1 MEDLIK
7 KVVEEVLK
15 EAKKIDDSKA
25 NDNLIPIEASAKHV
39 HLSQKD
45 VEALFG
51 AGHQLTFD
59 RELSQPGQFLAKERV
74 MLIGPKGVIERV
86 AVLGPARDQTQV
98 EISITDSRVLGL
110 EAKLRESGQLEGT
123 KGIVI
128 SANGNVV
135 KALNGLIA
143 AKRHIHMTSKDAEK
157 LNVKDKQIVSV
168 KVYSDRPVIL
178 EDVVVRVNDNYALA
192 MHIDFDEANAC
203 ALTKGV
209 KGEIVC

>member
-15 EAKKIDDSKA
+15 EAKKIDDSKS

>member
-15 EAKKIDDSKA
+15 EAKKIDDSKS

-143 AKRHIHMTSKDAEK
+143 AKRHIHMTSKDAER

>member
-15 EAKKIDDSKA
+15 EAKKIDDSKS

-168 KVYSDRPVIL
+168 RVYSDRPVIL

>member
-15 EAKKIDDSKA
+15 EAKKIDDSKS

-128 SANGNVV
+128 SGNGNVV
-135 KALNGLIA
+135 KALNGVIA

>member
-15 EAKKIDDSKA
+15 EAKKIDGSKS

>member
-15 EAKKIDDSKA
+15 EAKKIDDSKS
-25 NDNLIPIEASAKHV
+25 NDNMIPIEASAKHV

-209 KGEIVC
+209 KGEIIC

>member
-15 EAKKIDDSKA
+15 EAKKIDDSKL

-123 KGIVI
+123 KGIII

>member
-15 EAKKIDDSKA
+15 EAKKIDDSKS

-98 EISITDSRVLGL
+98 EISITDSRVLGV

>member
-15 EAKKIDDSKA
+15 EAKKIDDSKL

>member
-15 EAKKIDDSKA
+15 EAKKIDDSKS
-25 NDNLIPIEASAKHV
+25 NDSLIPIEASAKHV

>member
-15 EAKKIDDSKA
+15 EAKKIDDSKS

-123 KGIVI
+123 KGILI
-128 SANGNVV
+128 SGNGNVV

>member
-15 EAKKIDDSKA
+15 EAKKIDDSKS

-98 EISITDSRVLGL
+98 EISITDSRVLGV

-128 SANGNVV
+128 SGNGNVV

>member
-15 EAKKIDDSKA
+15 EAKKIDDSKS

-51 AGHQLTFD
+51 KGHQLTFD

>member
-15 EAKKIDDSKA
+15 EAKKIDDSKS

-128 SANGNVV
+128 SGNGNVV

>member
-15 EAKKIDDSKA
+15 EAKKIDDSKS

-86 AVLGPARDQTQV
+86 AVLGPARNQTQV
-98 EISITDSRVLGL
+98 EISITDSRVLGV

-128 SANGNVV
+128 SGNGNVV